1 MEENNVKKGIENVS
15 IIAFVFSFVMPLVGL
30 ILSIIGLS
38 KSKKSNSN
46 NGLAIAGLIISII
59 TLLLRVL
66 LVGGIFFAF
75 MFASDNKIFNKGID
89 KMCSKVEACVHTFG
103 DYYNCSYK
111 EGIVNYSVTC
121 KEDQLPKDKSFKDM
135 EDVPNYES
143 KDLDEIKHLA
153 EKYYLKMYD
162 GVYEKSEISIIEGNK
177 IEIRIYSGINDIV
190 PSITITVDKDTLIGK
205 DSQGYYVDL
214 NEISNEKDVDF

>member
-1 MEENNVKKGIENVS
+1 MEENIKKGNENIN
-15 IIAFVFSFVMPLVGL
+15 IIAFVFSFVMPIVGL

-59 TLLLRVL
+59 SLFLRVL
-66 LVGGIFFAF
+66 LVGGAFMAF
-75 MFASDNKIFNKGID
+75 MFASDSKTFNKEID
-89 KMCSKVEACVHTFG
+89 KMCSKVEECVHTFD

-121 KEDQLPKDKSFKDM
+121 KEEQLPKDKNFKDM

-153 EKYYLKMYD
+153 EKYYIKMYD

-177 IEIRIYSGINDIV
+177 IEIKIYS
-190 PSITITVDKDTLIGK
+190 SIDDLEPAITVTVDRDTLIGK

-214 NEISNEKDVDF
+214 NEIDANNL

>member
-1 MEENNVKKGIENVS
+1 MEENIKKGNENIN

-59 TLLLRVL
+59 SLFLRVL
-66 LVGGIFFAF
+66 LVGGAFMAF
-75 MFASDNKIFNKGID
+75 MFASDSKTFNKGID
-89 KMCSKVEACVHTFG
+89 KMCSKVEECVHTFD

-121 KEDQLPKDKSFKDM
+121 KEEQLPKDKKFKDI

-153 EKYYLKMYD
+153 EKYYIKMYD

-177 IEIRIYSGINDIV
+177 IEIKIYS
-190 PSITITVDKDTLIGK
+190 SIDDLEPAITVTVDRDTLIGK

-214 NEISNEKDVDF
+214 NEIDANNL